1 MKDSMNMQCEGIFSA
16 AKVATQCPKYWKES
30 RSPMT
35 EFNWSELDERA
46 VKMAKV
52 LSADAVERAGHGH
65 PGSPVSL
72 APIAYTLYQ
81 HYIKHDPNDPNWAG
95 RDRFILSGGH
105 ASLTQ
110 YVQLFFSGYG
120 LTLDDLKYFRGGAD
134 TRTPGHPEFRLTPG
148 IEMTTGP
155 LGQGLASAVGFAYGQ
170 RFERGLLDPQAP
182 AGTSPFDHKVWV
194 ICGEGDVEEG
204 VSSEA
209 SSLAGNQQLGNL
221 TVIFDANHI
230 QIEGD
235 TKLTFSEDILKR
247 YEAYGWY
254 TDEVSFIK
262 PDGSYV
268 EDVEAL
274 AAALDKAEQVTDRP
288 KFIKVDTL
296 IAWPTPGKTNDES
309 SHGSKLGSEAVA
321 GLKELLGFNPEENF
335 PIDEEALAHARE
347 VAQRGLAAHKKWD
360 EAFNAWKAANPD
372 KLALYERIA
381 AGELPEGLDE
391 AIDNVEAGYS
401 VGSKVATRKAS
412 GAVLNAIASV
422 MPELWGGSA
431 DLGGSNNTNIKGAQS
446 FGPAADAT
454 KTWPETSEYGRQ
466 LHFGVREFAMGAIT
480 NGILLGSDTRPFNGT
495 FFQFSDYERPSVRLA
510 ALMEIPNLYVWT
522 HDSVALGEDG
532 PTHQPIEHLAAFRAI
547 PQLEVVRPADEFETA
562 EAYRY
567 FFEKKNTLP
576 TAMILTRQGVP
587 TLAETAAKAKDG
599 VKKGA
604 YVLVETEGTPDVLIM
619 ATGSEVQWA
628 VAAAKTLADEGIQAR
643 VISVPSMEWFEE
655 QTEEYKEEVLPQS
668 VKARVSIEAGLA
680 MPWYKYLG
688 AYGKP
693 VSIEQYGLQ
702 GDGDQNMIDLGIT
715 AEHVVEA
722 AKASIEEAKA

>member
-1 MKDSMNMQCEGIFSA
+1 
-16 AKVATQCPKYWKES
+16 
-30 RSPMT
+30 MT
-35 EFNWSELDERA
+35 DFTWSDLDERA

-52 LSADAVERAGHGH
+52 LSADAVEKAGSGH
-65 PGSPVSL
+65 PGSPISL

-81 HYIKHDPNDPNWAG
+81 HYIKHDPNDPNWDG

-110 YVQLFFSGYG
+110 YVQLYFSGYG

-134 TRTPGHPEFRLTPG
+134 TRTPGHPEYRLTPG

-170 RFERGLLDPQAP
+170 RFERGLLDPEAP

-209 SSLAGNQQLGNL
+209 SSLAGNQGLGNL

-254 TDEVSFIK
+254 TDEVSFIQ
-262 PDGSYV
+262 PDGSYK
-268 EDVEAL
+268 EDTAAL
-274 AAALDKAEQVTDRP
+274 AAALDRAEAVTDRP

-296 IAWPTPGKTNDES
+296 MAWPTPNKTNDES
-309 SHGSKLGSEAVA
+309 AHGSKLGTEAVA
-321 GLKELLGFNPEENF
+321 GLKKVLGYDPDVDF
-335 PIDEEALAHARE
+335 PVDEEALAHARK
-347 VAQRGLAAHKKWD
+347 VADRGLEAHKQWD
-360 EAFNAWKAANPD
+360 EKLAAWRQANPD
-372 KLALYERIA
+372 KSRLYDRIK
-381 AGELPEGLDE
+381 AGELPEGFDK
-391 AIDNVEAGYS
+391 AIDDLEAGWAA
-401 VGSKVATRKAS
+401 GDKAATRKAS
-412 GAVLNAIASV
+412 GQVLNAMAKV

-431 DLGGSNNTNIKGAQS
+431 DLGGSNKTDLDGAKS
-446 FGPAADAT
+446 FGPRADAT
-454 KTWPETSEYGRQ
+454 RTWPETSEYGRQ

-480 NGILLGSDTRPFNGT
+480 NGILLGSHTRPFGGT
-495 FFQFSDYERPSVRLA
+495 FFQFSDYERPAVRLA
-510 ALMEIPNLYVWT
+510 ALMQIPNLYVWS

-532 PTHQPIEHLAAFRAI
+532 PTHQPIEHLAVFRAM
-547 PQLEVVRPADEFETA
+547 PDVEVVRPADEFETA
-562 EAYRY
+562 EAYRA

-587 TLAETAAKAKDG
+587 ALAETAEKAREG
-599 VKKGA
+599 VRKGA
-604 YVLVETEGTPDVLIM
+604 YVLIDTEGEPDVIIM
-619 ATGSEVQWA
+619 ASGSEVQWA
-628 VAAAKTLADEGIQAR
+628 VEGAKTLAAKGIKAR
-643 VISVPSMEWFEE
+643 VVSMVSMEWFEG
-655 QTEEYKEEVLPQS
+655 QDDEYKEAVLPAS
-668 VKARVSIEAGLA
+668 VRARVSIEAGIA

-688 AYGKP
+688 EAGKP
-693 VSIEQYGLQ
+693 ISIEQFGLQ
-702 GDGDQNMIDLGIT
+702 GDGAQNMIDLGIT

-722 AKASIEEAKA
+722 AEASIEEARR